1 MYINEIKELPNKR
14 RRVILDDETSLT
26 LYAGELRKYGM
37 KTGEEVP
44 EAAMDEIMNE
54 VLPKRAKMRC
64 LNLLKNRP
72 YTEQRIREK
81 LREGGYP
88 AGIIDD
94 TIEYLRELKLI
105 NDIDYARN
113 YLRCKSATKSM
124 RQIRNDLMIKGINK
138 NDIEAAISEAEE
150 YDEISA
156 EDEAIERLIYKKH
169 YDRDRADYEQRQKM
183 RAYLYG
189 KGFSMD
195 AIDRCT

>member
-14 RRVILDDETSLT
+14 RRVILDDESSLT

-138 NDIEAAISEAEE
+138 NDIEAAISEADE

-169 YDRDRADYEQRQKM
+169 YDRARADYEQRQKM

>member
-14 RRVILDDETSLT
+14 RRVILDDESSLT

-169 YDRDRADYEQRQKM
+169 YDRARADYEQRQKM